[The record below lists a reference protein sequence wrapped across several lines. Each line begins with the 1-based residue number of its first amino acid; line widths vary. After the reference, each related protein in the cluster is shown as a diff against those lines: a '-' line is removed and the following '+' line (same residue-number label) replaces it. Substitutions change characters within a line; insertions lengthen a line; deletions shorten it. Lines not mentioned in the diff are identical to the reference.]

1 MIHICFCSCAFDFS
15 SPCAPYPARF
25 GPYCSLV
32 GLILGRAKVH
42 PNNGNNMD
50 KIIRCQI
57 FYTEKRTA
65 DEDEVGI

>member
-1 MIHICFCSCAFDFS
+1 
-15 SPCAPYPARF
+15 
-25 GPYCSLV
+25 V